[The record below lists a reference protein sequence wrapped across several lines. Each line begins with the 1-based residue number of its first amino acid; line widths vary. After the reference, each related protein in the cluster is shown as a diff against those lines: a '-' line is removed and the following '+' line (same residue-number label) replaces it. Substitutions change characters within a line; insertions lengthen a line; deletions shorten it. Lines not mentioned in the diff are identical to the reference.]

1 MNLWWPAGFA
11 EDGASAECVF
21 SAGASDIGASV
32 FVGNA
37 MLVGGILV
45 GLFLFHVAIVSGAEA
60 YWLAKV
66 SSSKY
71 SFCWFAAYLFLLIF

>member
-11 EDGASAECVF
+11 KDGGSAECEF

-32 FVGNA
+32 FVGNSV
-37 MLVGGILV
+37 LVGGILLGV
-45 GLFLFHVAIVSGAEA
+45 FLLQVAIVSGAEA

-66 SSSKY
+66 SSSK
-71 SFCWFAAYLFLLIF
+71 